1 MIHIKIPILLGPFAS
16 MVEEYADNQDLWVED
31 FGSVYTKML
40 DNVYDSTG
48 QKVTLT
54 KGGKIQNY
62 CDSNY
67 QRTGKKIVKGLC
79 ANTL

>member
-1 MIHIKIPILLGPFAS
+1 

-48 QKVTLT
+48 QKITLT
-54 KGGKIQNY
+54 KGGKIHNY